1 MSHRTERLQDRP
13 KHKQAPEPGD
23 NFHLDRLAALPKLG
37 ILALDEEYRVTYAN
51 KWAQI
56 ITGFD
61 AAGILGMDFLALFKT
76 QDRETAVKAIGDA
89 EQEVFEL
96 TLITAKGRI
105 KVVEF
110 SCVILNDPSAETPVY
125 VALRDISDRK
135 NMERSVLETQEKLK
149 KIAEMGDVGVIV
161 YDQDFRIEFAN
172 QMAAEIIGCDIESL
186 HDDEFTRFLAP
197 DDRRYLKGLY
207 SPLHLEEHKRLCMEA
222 RVQRVDGET
231 KVAEICF
238 AVSRT
243 VTGEIKTYA
252 YLRDLTERIR
262 MEQELRKANEF
273 LQNVI
278 RSSVD
283 GIIAADMKGNI
294 IIFNEG
300 AERLL
305 GYKAE
310 EVVGRIHI
318 TDLYPPGMAKE
329 IMRRM
334 RDGKEGPKGKIPT
347 TRTTLIAKNEEHI
360 PVLISAAITYEDGVE
375 TASVGIFTDLR
386 ERLMM
391 QEQLED
397 TYKKLLRSE
406 KLASIGKLAAGV
418 AHEINNPLGGI
429 LMFSN
434 MLLESAQDERSAAD
448 LKKIVEQTNRCK
460 EIVQGLLD
468 FARKGADE
476 RIPVSINTV
485 IDKSIDL
492 LKHQALFLNI
502 TIEKETDRNLPP
514 VPGNEGQLA
523 QVLTNLM
530 VNAAQAMEGKGTV
543 RIRTWTEGTPP
554 QVRVEV
560 GDTGCGIPDE
570 YLEKIFD
577 PFFSTKEPGKGTGL
591 GLSTTYGIVKN
602 HGGTIQVRSRV
613 GEGAAFQLSF
623 PLSQSE
629 NQTEKSS
636 TE

>member
-1 MSHRTERLQDRP
+1 MSHRTERLEDRL
-13 KHKQAPEPGD
+13 KRKQAPEPGD
-23 NFHLDRLAALPKLG
+23 NFRLDRLAALPKLG

-51 KWAQI
+51 KWSED

-61 AAGILGMDFLALFKT
+61 ASGILGMDFLALFKT
-76 QDRETAVKAIGDA
+76 QDRETAVKAIEDA

-105 KVVEF
+105 KAVEF
-110 SCVILNDPSAETPVY
+110 SCVIPDDPSAEIPVY
-125 VALRDISDRK
+125 VALRDISERK

-172 QMAAEIIGCDIESL
+172 QMAAEIVGSDIETL
-186 HDDEFTRFLAP
+186 HGSEFTRFLDP
-197 DDRRYLKGLY
+197 DDRRYIKGLY
-207 SPLHLEEHKRLCMEA
+207 SPLHLDEHKRLCMEVN
-222 RVQRVDGET
+222 VQRADGET

-238 AVSRT
+238 AVART
-243 VTGEIKTYA
+243 VAGEIKTYA

-273 LQNVI
+273 LRNVI

-283 GIIAADMKGNI
+283 GIIAANIKGNI

-300 AERLL
+300 AERML

-318 TDLYPPGMAKE
+318 TELYPPGMAKE

-334 RDGKEGPKGKIPT
+334 RDGREGPKGKIPT
-347 TRTTLIAKNEEHI
+347 TRTTLIARNGEHI
-360 PVLISAAITYEDGVE
+360 PVLISAAIVYENGAE

-386 ERLMM
+386 ERLKM
-391 QEQLED
+391 QEELEE
-397 TYKKLLRSE
+397 TYTKLLRSE
-406 KLASIGKLAAGV
+406 KLASLGKLAAGV

-434 MLLESAQDERSAAD
+434 MLLESAQDERAAAD
-448 LKKIVEQTNRCK
+448 LKKIVEQTIRCK

-468 FARKGADE
+468 FARKSADE
-476 RIPVSINTV
+476 RTPVSVNTV
-485 IDKSIDL
+485 IEKSIDL
-492 LKHQALFLNI
+492 LRHQALFLNI
-502 TIEKETDRNLPP
+502 TVEKETDPDLPP
-514 VPGNEGQLA
+514 IPGNEGQLA
-523 QVLTNLM
+523 QVFTNLM
-530 VNAAQAMEGKGTV
+530 VNAAQAMGNKGTV
-543 RIRTWTEGTPP
+543 KIRTWVEESPL

-570 YLEKIFD
+570 HLEKIFD
-577 PFFSTKEPGKGTGL
+577 PFFSTKGPGRGTGL

-613 GEGAAFQLSF
+613 GEGTTFQLSF
-623 PLSQSE
+623 PLPRSE
-629 NQTEKSS
+629 NAKVDL
-636 TE
+636 